1 MDSLL
6 VNLPTDLRERLRAMA
21 ERTDRS
27 AEQCLEQAVFEYV
40 EHWERHL
47 RDVQE
52 LQAEGNERPVLRAVN
67 E

>member
-1 MDSLL
+1 MDSL
-6 VNLPTDLRERLRAMA
+6 VVSLPTELRERLQAMA
-21 ERTDRS
+21 ERTERPV
-27 AEQCLEQAVFEYV
+27 EQCLELAVFEYV

-52 LQAEGNERPVLRAVN
+52 LQSEGDDRPLLRAVN

>member
-6 VNLPTDLRERLRAMA
+6 VNLPIELRERLQAMA
-21 ERTDRS
+21 ERTDRT
-27 AEQCLEQAVFEYV
+27 AGQCLEQAVFEYV

-52 LQAEGNERPVLRAVN
+52 LQAEGDERPLLRAVN

>member
-1 MDSLL
+1 MDSL
-6 VNLPTDLRERLRAMA
+6 VVTLPPELRDRLLAMA
-21 ERTDRS
+21 ERTERS
-27 AEQCLEQAVFEYV
+27 VEQCLEQAVFEYV

-52 LQAEGNERPVLRAVN
+52 LQAEGSKRPVLRAVN